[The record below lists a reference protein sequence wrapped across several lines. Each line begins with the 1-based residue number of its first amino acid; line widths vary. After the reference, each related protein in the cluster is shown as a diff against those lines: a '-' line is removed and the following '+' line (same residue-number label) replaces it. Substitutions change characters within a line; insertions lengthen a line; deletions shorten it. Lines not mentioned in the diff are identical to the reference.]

1 MSSPRSPQP
10 PLIFF
15 ACLLAGWGLGLLRPL
30 ETGLPPAFRYLACGL
45 LWLWSGALGIW
56 GLLTFRRLGTTH
68 EPNGVP
74 TALIET
80 GPFLYSRNPLYV
92 ALCALLAGFGLL
104 LDSVWPLAL
113 TPVLVVLLDRL
124 VIAKEEQRLRAQ
136 FGDAYLSYQQ
146 RVGRWL

>member
-1 MSSPRSPQP
+1 V
-10 PLIFF
+10 
-15 ACLLAGWGLGLLRPL
+15 
-30 ETGLPPAFRYLACGL
+30 L
-45 LWLWSGALGIW
+45 LWLWSAVLGSW

-74 TALIET
+74 TTLIVS

-104 LDSVWPLAL
+104 LDSAWPLLL
-113 TPVLVVLLDRL
+113 TPVLVLLLDRL
-124 VIAKEEQRLRAQ
+124 VIAKEERRLQAQ
-136 FGDAYLSYQQ
+136 FGEAYLSYQR